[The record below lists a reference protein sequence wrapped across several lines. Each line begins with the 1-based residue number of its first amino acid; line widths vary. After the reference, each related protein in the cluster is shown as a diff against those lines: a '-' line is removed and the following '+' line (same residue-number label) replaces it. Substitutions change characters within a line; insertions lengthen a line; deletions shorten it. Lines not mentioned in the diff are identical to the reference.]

1 MRMTS
6 FGAMLAVGTVLVA
19 TGCGVKIRKIPVKK
33 QILGASVRYTMAN
46 FSIVAPASWGPLTVR
61 NQIGG
66 RVAEQRIEFETPD
79 RGRIIARSYGDE
91 PKDSIE
97 NWITSLIEPDM
108 NRKSIVVDGKP
119 GLEYSNRNEK
129 WVFVSWG
136 NRILV
141 VYVRQVDDQAQVSKV
156 VNSIQ
161 LD

>member
-1 MRMTS
+1 MTS

-19 TGCGVKIRKIPVKK
+19 TGCRVKIREIPVKK
-33 QILGASVRYTMAN
+33 QILGARVRYTMAN

-66 RVAEQRIEFETPD
+66 RAAEQRIEFETPD
-79 RGRIIARSYGDE
+79 RGRIIARSYADQ

-119 GLEYSNRNEK
+119 GLEYSNRNKK